1 MGRDYPNVILSC
13 PLKLEGR
20 ESMLGDGPDVP
31 QLNTG
36 WWRTEEEESWQG
48 LGGTCYEH
56 SPDHIGEASLDYI
69 ELDWIKLSLLGLWL

>member
-1 MGRDYPNVILSC
+1 
-13 PLKLEGR
+13 
-20 ESMLGDGPDVP
+20 
-31 QLNTG
+31 
-36 WWRTEEEESWQG
+36 